1 MLTLRTLLCLL
12 PAVVCLTMC
21 SPSPQ
26 EAGVAHAQTDDSLVV
41 LFTGDLLLDRGV
53 RIAMAAHPADWLL
66 ADVAPVLRSADATVA
81 NLECPLTPMS
91 TPLGKRYVFRG
102 DTCMA
107 SLLRKGGITH
117 ATLANNHSNDQGDQG
132 LQSTLS
138 VLSRA
143 GIVPMGCDTLSND
156 SAHLIAP
163 TLISKAGLHV
173 ALFPAVLLNL
183 ENWMLRPGA
192 LSPIQPSLSLLTRS
206 IRTYSSQHPSHRIV
220 CILHWGVEFQPH
232 ASLTQISQ
240 ATVLAHA
247 GADAIIGH
255 HPHVVQPPRPQ
266 DPIPTYYSLG
276 GFVFDQHHPLA
287 CRGAV
292 ARIVV
297 RQDSLSASLL
307 PLRIR
312 SCRPE
317 WDK

>member
-1 MLTLRTLLCLL
+1 
-12 PAVVCLTMC
+12 MC

-26 EAGVAHAQTDDSLVV
+26 EAGSAHMQTDDSLVV

-53 RIAMAAHPADWLL
+53 RTAMSAHPADWLL

-81 NLECPLTPMS
+81 NLECPLTSVS

-107 SLLRKGGITH
+107 SMLRRAGITH
-117 ATLANNHSNDQGDQG
+117 ATLANNHSNDQGAQG
-132 LQSTLS
+132 LQSTLN

-143 GIVPMGCDTLSND
+143 GIVPMGCDTVSND
-156 SAHLIAP
+156 TSHLITP
-163 TLISKAGLHV
+163 TVISKAGLHV
-173 ALFPAVLLNL
+173 ALFPAVLLSL
-183 ENWMLRPGA
+183 ENWMPRSGA
-192 LSPIQPSLSLLTRS
+192 LSPIQPSLSQLTRS
-206 IRTYSSQHPSHRIV
+206 IRTYSTRHPSHHIV

-255 HPHVVQPPRPQ
+255 HPHVVQPPRPH
-266 DPIPTYYSLG
+266 DLIPTYYSLG
-276 GFVFDQHHPLA
+276 GFAFDQHHPTT

-292 ARIVV
+292 ARLVV
-297 RQDSLSASLL
+297 RHDSLSASLL
-307 PLRIR
+307 PIRIR

-317 WDK
+317 WER